1 MRSGRPTLKRLWQAF
16 DEATFGQD
24 RTLNLRESLPSA
36 VEARVRAESWLRMR
50 QVMKPGEVLVITGR
64 GNQSLNGVGVVREA
78 IMALLPSLRRRGVVT
93 SWREHTPGSI
103 VVTLA
108 PVTTL
113 LGAPK
118 RNRERESDSRQRGAG
133 TPESL
138 TALEPETLSL
148 LRRLAI
154 RTIESLGVAECE
166 TATGISAATTVARL
180 LSRSN
185 GSWNQA
191 LPGGMEPRCSSRPPP
206 RRSYYRRHADQWHNS
221 GSDRAMETLSIVD
234 AGKNRSRR

>member
-1 MRSGRPTLKRLWQAF
+1 
-16 DEATFGQD
+16 
-24 RTLNLRESLPSA
+24 
-36 VEARVRAESWLRMR
+36 
-50 QVMKPGEVLVITGR
+50 MKPGEVLVITGR
-64 GNQSLNGVGVVREA
+64 GNQSMNGVGVVRGA

-118 RNRERESDSRQRGAG
+118 RNRERESDSRQQGAG

-148 LRRLAI
+148 LRRLAV
-154 RTIESLGVAECE
+154 RTIESLGVADTSPFVEE
-166 TATGISAATTVARL
+166 EM
-180 LSRSN
+180 
-185 GSWNQA
+185 Q
-191 LPGGMEPRCSSRPPP
+191 
-206 RRSYYRRHADQWHNS
+206 
-221 GSDRAMETLSIVD
+221 RAFATLSVTLPLSTDREGTLQRAI
-234 AGKNRSRR
+234 RSAIDELEG

>member
-1 MRSGRPTLKRLWQAF
+1 MRSGRRTLKGLWQAF
-16 DEATFGQD
+16 DGTTFGQD

-36 VEARVRAESWLRMR
+36 VEARARAESWLRMR

-64 GNQSLNGVGVVREA
+64 GNQSVNGVGVVREA

-108 PVTTL
+108 PVTML
-113 LGAPK
+113 LGTPK

-148 LRRLAI
+148 LRRFAV
-154 RTIESLGVAECE
+154 RTIESLGVADTSPFVEE
-166 TATGISAATTVARL
+166 EM
-180 LSRSN
+180 
-185 GSWNQA
+185 Q
-191 LPGGMEPRCSSRPPP
+191 
-206 RRSYYRRHADQWHNS
+206 
-221 GSDRAMETLSIVD
+221 RAFATLSVTLPVSTDREGTLQRAI
-234 AGKNRSRR
+234 RSAIDELES

>member
-1 MRSGRPTLKRLWQAF
+1 MRSGRGTLKGLWYAF

-24 RTLNLRESLPSA
+24 RTLNLRELLPSA
-36 VEARVRAESWLRMR
+36 MEARARAESWLRMR

-64 GNQSLNGVGVVREA
+64 GNQSVNGVGVVREA

-108 PVTTL
+108 PVTAL

-118 RNRERESDSRQRGAG
+118 RNKERESDGRQRKAG

-148 LRRLAI
+148 LRRLAV
-154 RTIESLGVAECE
+154 RTIESLGVADTSPFVEE
-166 TATGISAATTVARL
+166 EMQRTFA
-180 LSRSN
+180 
-185 GSWNQA
+185 
-191 LPGGMEPRCSSRPPP
+191 
-206 RRSYYRRHADQWHNS
+206 
-221 GSDRAMETLSIVD
+221 TLSVTLPVST
-234 AGKNRSRR
+234 NREGTLQRAIQSAIDELEG

>member
-1 MRSGRPTLKRLWQAF
+1 MRSGRGTLKGLWYAF

-24 RTLNLRESLPSA
+24 RTLNLRELLPSA
-36 VEARVRAESWLRMR
+36 MEARARAESWLRMR

-64 GNQSLNGVGVVREA
+64 GNQSVNGVGVVREA

-108 PVTTL
+108 PVTAL

-118 RNRERESDSRQRGAG
+118 RNRERESDGRQRKAG

-148 LRRLAI
+148 LRRLAV
-154 RTIESLGVAECE
+154 RTIESLGVADTSPFVEE
-166 TATGISAATTVARL
+166 EMQRTFATLLVTLPVSTNREGTLQRAIQSAIDEL
-180 LSRSN
+180 E
-185 GSWNQA
+185 G
-191 LPGGMEPRCSSRPPP
+191 
-206 RRSYYRRHADQWHNS
+206 
-221 GSDRAMETLSIVD
+221 
-234 AGKNRSRR
+234 

>member
-1 MRSGRPTLKRLWQAF
+1 MRSGRPTLKGLWQAF
-16 DEATFGQD
+16 DETTFGQD

-36 VEARVRAESWLRMR
+36 VEARARAESWLRMR

-64 GNQSLNGVGVVREA
+64 GNQSVNGVGVVREA

-93 SWREHTPGSI
+93 SWREHTPGSL

-118 RNRERESDSRQRGAG
+118 RNRERESDSRQRGTG

-138 TALEPETLSL
+138 AALEPKTLSL
-148 LRRLAI
+148 LRQLAV
-154 RTIESLGVAECE
+154 RTIESLGVADTSPFVEE
-166 TATGISAATTVARL
+166 EM
-180 LSRSN
+180 
-185 GSWNQA
+185 Q
-191 LPGGMEPRCSSRPPP
+191 
-206 RRSYYRRHADQWHNS
+206 
-221 GSDRAMETLSIVD
+221 RAFATLSVTLPVSTDREGTLQRAI
-234 AGKNRSRR
+234 RSAIDELES

>member
-1 MRSGRPTLKRLWQAF
+1 MRSGRPTLKGLWQAF
-16 DEATFGQD
+16 DETTFGQD

-64 GNQSLNGVGVVREA
+64 GNQSVNGVGVVRKA

-93 SWREHTPGSI
+93 SWMEHTPGSI
-103 VVTLA
+103 IVTLA

-118 RNRERESDSRQRGAG
+118 RNREREPDSRQRGAG

-138 TALEPETLSL
+138 AALEPETLSL
-148 LRRLAI
+148 LRRLAV
-154 RTIESLGVAECE
+154 RTIESLGVTDTSPFVEEEMQRAFV
-166 TATGISAATTVARL
+166 T
-180 LSRSN
+180 LSVT
-185 GSWNQA
+185 
-191 LPGGMEPRCSSRPPP
+191 LPVSTDREGTL
-206 RRSYYRRHADQWHNS
+206 Q
-221 GSDRAMETLSIVD
+221 RAM
-234 AGKNRSRR
+234 RSAIDELES